1 MQVLTVM
8 AKGFQLLLPV
18 NMVAQITGPV
28 PVKPSTLDIPGTQGM
43 IQWRE
48 YSLPLF
54 RTSELMGGLPQDD
67 DQYERI
73 VVLWPM
79 RSAGNRS
86 FIGLTSLGP
95 PRVMDASELP
105 PAEEDAEMPWALGYV
120 SLPDGLG
127 VVADID
133 SLAQRAWFTGEAPD
147 SAL

>member
-1 MQVLTVM
+1 MQVLTVL
-8 AKGFQLLLPV
+8 ATGFQVLLPV

-28 PVKPSTLDIPGTQGM
+28 PVKPSDLNIPGAEGS

-67 DQYERI
+67 DQYERV

-86 FIGLTSLGP
+86 FVALTSLGP
-95 PRVMDASELP
+95 PRVMDVSELP
-105 PAEEDAEMPWALGYV
+105 AAEEDAEMPWALGYV

-133 SLAQRAWFTGEAPD
+133 ALAQRAWNSDNTLESPI
-147 SAL
+147 